1 MDQIIGLIR
10 IIAFC
15 IGCAGTFIIVYGAI
29 LTAVQFVRVESNRL
43 FKHVTHKEK
52 RSIRQRFG
60 AFILLGLEFFIA
72 ADIIKTI
79 MKPTLLDVAILGAI
93 VIIRTLISYFLN
105 KELAEAVAQETEE
118 LKMGDK

>member
-1 MDQIIGLIR
+1 MDDILRVIR
-10 IIAFC
+10 VIAFG
-15 IGCAGTFIIVYGAI
+15 IGVAGTFIIVYGAL
-29 LTAVQFVRVESNRL
+29 LTAVAFIRVESNRI

-93 VIIRTLISYFLN
+93 VIIRTLIGYFLN
-105 KELAEAVAQETEE
+105 KEIADAVEQETAE
-118 LKMGDK
+118 LEMG

>member
-1 MDQIIGLIR
+1 MMDQILAVVR

-15 IGCAGTFIIVYGAI
+15 IGLAGTFIIVYGAL
-29 LTAVQFVRVESNRL
+29 LTAIQFVRVESNRI

-52 RSIRQRFG
+52 RSIRQKFG

-105 KELAEAVAQETEE
+105 KELAEAVEQEAAE
-118 LKMGDK
+118 LKRAR

>member
-1 MDQIIGLIR
+1 MMDQIMGVIR

-15 IGCAGTFIIVYGAI
+15 IGVAGTFIIVYGAL
-29 LTAVQFVRVESNRL
+29 LTAIQFIRLESGRL
-43 FKHVTHKEK
+43 FKGVTHKEK

-79 MKPTLLDVAILGAI
+79 MKPTVQDIAILGSI
-93 VIIRTLISYFLN
+93 VVIRTLISYFLN
-105 KELAEAVAQETEE
+105 RELAESRPA
-118 LKMGDK
+118 GGC